1 MQQYIAKRLLQAII
15 TLFLMSIIVFLLSR
29 ATGDPT
35 VLFLSQYSTEEDRMA
50 MTRRLGLDKPLAVQ
64 YFTFL
69 GNALCGDLGRSI
81 RDKRPALEHIMLR
94 LPASLKLAAIAL
106 ILGLGFGLVLGGIS
120 ALKRGT
126 WIDTIVRV
134 LALLGQSMP
143 IFWLGIVLMYIF
155 AVGLQWLPTSGY
167 GGLKYYILPAVSMAW
182 FIVAAV
188 ARLVRASLLDALH
201 TEYVKLA
208 RIKGLKESAVII
220 RHALRNSLIPV
231 ITFMGTFFVTMITS
245 AVVIEVVFSWP
256 GIGRLAF
263 EATLN
268 RDFPLLQAVVLFIT
282 ALYITANLIVDI
294 LYAYVDPRIRYEK

>member
-1 MQQYIAKRLLQAII
+1 
-15 TLFLMSIIVFLLSR
+15 
-29 ATGDPT
+29 
-35 VLFLSQYSTEEDRMA
+35 
-50 MTRRLGLDKPLAVQ
+50 
-64 YFTFL
+64 
-69 GNALCGDLGRSI
+69 
-81 RDKRPALEHIMLR
+81 MLR